1 MEKEYIGRSAEPEE
15 EKTSAPFPSGSGI
28 SNQALMGMMHAYYAR
43 EKEQGRPIELSAAL
57 RARLSARF
65 GPGAE
70 QVKVYENPGLNRIGE
85 EGFASGDQ
93 VHLAQGA
100 LDKGSRASLSLLEH
114 EFSHIAQ
121 QSRGIARGDGLLLD
135 GGLEAAADG
144 AAPQPILTSGM
155 AAGAAPIQGRR
166 ARSLGE
172 RIKNWFKTKSNWHGY
187 RERKERGKAD
197 AQAKIS
203 QLGEF
208 TGPDDGGLDRAAYD
222 AGYVQ
227 AHAQDFQTQDSV
239 YNQHGQE
246 LLEEA
251 NAALS
256 SPHYKALLHSVH
268 GDLTAF
274 MAAKN
279 RAVNADSAPE
289 KQQKNQDCIRQL
301 FKLETQLYQYQAT
314 HPEAAEEPA
323 FLKMMDRIQQEHRQ
337 QASIMDQEGFAF
349 YSGNDALSQ
358 QQQTAA
364 KQAWEELRRSNA
376 ALAQEQQETDE
387 QRKADLHS
395 RNASLGLVIDTQ
407 RYNGTL
413 QGLTPKDK
421 QETVESFRGQAMAM
435 MARILSTDTGIDLIR
450 QLQALNSNAG
460 AQPAQAGDGAAEDA
474 APSPKRV
481 LVRPAQIFASGMERT
496 PGASKGSTKSEPPS
510 QSKNVPLGQGEGT
523 EIGISALQEN
533 GLDSAIKYR
542 QIQDTDTQLQ
552 EDNLHFVHTGKQVL
566 SPQYVVLAHEL
577 THALHNAKGVN
588 LRGRTMQQDD
598 RKRRIWDNM
607 EEMATVSGTAD
618 LDSTPANTPYLQ
630 LIQGI
635 NENKM
640 RRELGLLTRN
650 SH

>member
-1 MEKEYIGRSAEPEE
+1 
-15 EKTSAPFPSGSGI
+15 
-28 SNQALMGMMHAYYAR
+28 MGMMHAYYAR
-43 EKEQGRPIELSAAL
+43 EKEQGNPIELPAAL

-70 QVKVYENPGLNRIGE
+70 RVKVYENPGLNRIGE

-100 LDKGSRASLSLLEH
+100 LDRGSRESLSLLEH

-121 QSRGIARGDGLLLD
+121 QSRGMARGDGLLLD
-135 GGLEAAADG
+135 SGLEAAADG
-144 AAPQPILTSGM
+144 AAPQTILTGGM

-166 ARSLGE
+166 ARSTGE
-172 RIKNWFKTKSNWHGY
+172 RIKNWFKSKLNIHGY
-187 RERKERGKAD
+187 RDRKERGRAD
-197 AQAKIS
+197 ARATIDR
-203 QLGEF
+203 LGEF
-208 TGPDDGGLDRAAYD
+208 AGADDGGLDRAAYD
-222 AGYVQ
+222 AGYAQ
-227 AHAQDFQTQDSV
+227 AYAQDFQTRDSV
-239 YNQHGQE
+239 YNEHGKE

-279 RAVNADSAPE
+279 RAVNEDSAAE

-301 FKLETQLYQYQAT
+301 FKLETQLYRYQAD

-337 QASIMDQEGFAF
+337 QSMIMDQEGYEF

-376 ALAQEQQETDE
+376 ALDEEQQEPDG
-387 QRKADLHS
+387 QRKADLHN

-407 RYNGTL
+407 RYNGTRPGITT
-413 QGLTPKDK
+413 QDK
-421 QETVESFRGQAMAM
+421 QETAEGFRDQVMAM
-435 MARILSTDTGIDLIR
+435 MARILSTGTGIDLIR
-450 QLQALNSNAG
+450 QLQTLNSNAG
-460 AQPAQAGDGAAEDA
+460 AQPTQAGDGAAEGTA
-474 APSPKRV
+474 GSGAPKRV
-481 LVRPAQIFASGMERT
+481 LVRPAQINSSGTERT
-496 PGASKGSTKSEPPS
+496 PGASRGGTKSEPPS
-510 QSKNVPLGQGEGT
+510 ASTSVPLGVGEGT

-542 QIQDTDTQLQ
+542 QIQDTDTQMDESQ
-552 EDNLHFVHTGKQVL
+552 HYVPTGKQVL

-588 LRGRTMQQDD
+588 LRKRTMDND
-598 RKRRIWDNM
+598 YRKHHLWDTM
-607 EEMATVSGTAD
+607 EEMVTVSGTAD
-618 LDSTPANTPYLQ
+618 LDNSAENIPYLQ